1 MGKTTTNM
9 STSNCRFL
17 ILAFALL
24 AVANATSVF
33 TISRNGACPTDD
45 NSPAAVTEWPV
56 GTCVYRGYGKNYGRV
71 TLSGSTYSYQEYGS
85 QLFEDYDSQR
95 TETACDTL
103 AAGRSDTAMSAPL
116 DTCIDIDSCCVDPK
130 NGGSFVK
137 FATSWTDTRIAE
149 TSDVSDRISQFDCTS
164 GECKGRYSGTST
176 NSASHA
182 TVGAIAALIGLVAN
196 LFVY

>member
-1 MGKTTTNM
+1 MGDIKTTNM
-9 STSNCRFL
+9 STSNCKFL

-33 TISRNGACPTDD
+33 TISRGGGCPTDD

-56 GTCVYRGYGKNYGRV
+56 GTCVYRGYGKNYGKV

-85 QLFEDYDSQR
+85 QGEPAYIQGQGVP
-95 TETACDTL
+95 EGACDT
-103 AAGRSDTAMSAPL
+103 AGRSDTAISGPL
-116 DTCIDIDSCCVDPK
+116 DTCVEDVGCCVDPTSR
-130 NGGSFVK
+130 GGTFVK
-137 FATSWTDTRIAE
+137 FATSYSIDMMTA
-149 TSDVSDRISQFDCTS
+149 SDSMVSEWDCTS
-164 GECKGRYSGTST
+164 GECKVWSAGT

>member
-1 MGKTTTNM
+1 MGDIKTTNM
-9 STSNCRFL
+9 STSNCKFL

-33 TISRNGACPTDD
+33 TISRRGGCPTDD

-103 AAGRSDTAMSAPL
+103 AAGRSDTAFSGAL
-116 DTCIDIDSCCVDPK
+116 DTCVDIDSCCVGPG
-130 NGGSFVK
+130 NGGSFIK
-137 FATSWTDTRIAE
+137 FSTSGYIE
-149 TSDVSDRISQFDCTS
+149 VSDSVVSKIDCTS
-164 GECKGRYSGTST
+164 GECKGAGHIDNAST